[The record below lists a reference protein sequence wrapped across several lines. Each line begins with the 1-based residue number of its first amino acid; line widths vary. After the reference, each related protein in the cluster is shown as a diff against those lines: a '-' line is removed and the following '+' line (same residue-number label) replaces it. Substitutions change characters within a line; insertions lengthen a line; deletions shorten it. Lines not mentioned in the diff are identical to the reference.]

1 MLACFQQR
9 WLDKLG
15 VSARNSVSVVIRQ
28 CLYFHYYG
36 LVDDNMDPNPVR
48 AQNKSDILLNAYEFS
63 VAICELESHRHRAL
77 FVIGA
82 VEVLN

>member
-1 MLACFQQR
+1 MLTYVQQR

-48 AQNKSDILLNAYEFS
+48 AQNKTSILLNAHVFP
-63 VAICELESHRHRAL
+63 VAICELESHRLRA
-77 FVIGA
+77 FDSTW
-82 VEVLN
+82 